1 MNSTFKALAAEALK
15 LAADEREAFVQLLVA
30 SLNQD
35 ANVDEAWAI
44 EVERRIA
51 EIESGKVSVQPMAD
65 ALAQVRNNLK

>member
-1 MNSTFKALAAEALK
+1 MNSTFKALADEALK
-15 LAADEREAFVQLLVA
+15 LAPDEREAFVQLLVA

-51 EIESGKVSVQPMAD
+51 EIESGKASVQPMAD
-65 ALAQVRNNLK
+65 ALTQVRNNLK